1 MLPETFGRGGVRCLP
16 AHLYGAG
23 SPARV
28 LNTRPTIPGGGQ
40 VPGTP
45 KNRVACG
52 VDVPPPGARPRIG
65 VPWNVSA
72 ESRWQRLTGV
82 PRNVAM
88 RARGG
93 TKGSPSSEW
102 CRLPFGVD
110 PKKQRLQVLR
120 PSGQAPIDVAPTPQR
135 QTPHADFLS
144 SFIFKCRS
152 RSFNRRSMYGATD

>member
-1 MLPETFGRGGVRCLP
+1 MRCLP

-28 LNTRPTIPGGGQ
+28 LNNTRPTMIPGGGQQ

-45 KNRVACG
+45 KNRVVYGA
-52 VDVPPPGARPRIG
+52 DVPPPGARPHIG

-72 ESRWQRLTGV
+72 ESLEERLAGV
-82 PRNVAM
+82 PRNISM

-102 CRLPFGVD
+102 CRLPFG
-110 PKKQRLQVLR
+110 LS
-120 PSGQAPIDVAPTPQR
+120 PSGQAPID
-135 QTPHADFLS
+135 S
-144 SFIFKCRS
+144 SPAGRGC
-152 RSFNRRSMYGATD
+152 T